1 MSKVPQH
8 LIEEATRMGIVP
20 GATASCALS
29 GEQDTR
35 TIPPVSEWLFNEES
49 GEITHRSNGSGLFI
63 HDPFW
68 ILEISKDSRRW
79 ATVVAPAPTK
89 SEAPQHWINGDPNE
103 AASHRQI
110 SYIMRLLDTRHVRKV
125 TAEKI
130 IAMLSEEH
138 EYGNGLDDLK
148 QIQRP
153 S

>member
-8 LIEEATRMGIVP
+8 IIEEAARMGIVP
-20 GATASCALS
+20 GVIIRDTTDTIGVVPHTSLWYTHSSCVAIRFRN
-29 GEQDTR
+29 Q
-35 TIPPVSEWLFNEES
+35 NEEIV
-49 GEITHRSNGSGLFI
+49 GIRSVNG
-63 HDPFW
+63 D
-68 ILEISKDSRRW
+68 W
-79 ATVVAPAPTK
+79 ATVIAPAKEP
-89 SEAPQHWINGDPNE
+89 AQWINGDPNE

-138 EYGNGLDDLK
+138 EYGNGLEDLK
-148 QIQRP
+148 AIQRP